1 MISCTLFTE
10 RRRGW
15 VSEDILHNYGVSSLS
30 SFRLLVKVLEKLSRS
45 GFRFV
50 GMKLTESENTGHS
63 EKVSNEKFYYYYYY
77 IVFFMLVC
85 DSCVC

>member
-1 MISCTLFTE
+1 MKGGRSDDQLYTVYRE
-10 RRRGW
+10 EEGW
-15 VSEDILHNYGVSSLS
+15 VSEDILHDYGVSSLS

-63 EKVSNEKFYYYYYY
+63 EKVSNENHFFNYY
-77 IVFFMLVC
+77 IVFLC
-85 DSCVC
+85 

>member
-1 MISCTLFTE
+1 M
-10 RRRGW
+10 
-15 VSEDILHNYGVSSLS
+15 SEDILHDYGVSSLS
-30 SFRLLVKVLEKLSRS
+30 FFRLLVKVLEKLSRS

-63 EKVSNEKFYYYYYY
+63 EKVSNENHFFYYYF

>member
-1 MISCTLFTE
+1 MMINCTLFTE

-15 VSEDILHNYGVSSLS
+15 VSEDILHNYGVNSLS

-45 GFRFV
+45 GFHFV
-50 GMKLTESENTGHS
+50 GMKLTESEKTGHS
-63 EKVSNEKFYYYYYY
+63 EKVSNDNHFLNYY